1 MKRPLVISL
10 AAFVIIFIGAA
21 FAFAIFQPIK
31 VLPRIRLSPGFAM
44 IDQNGQRVTNETLR
58 GSIVVF
64 SYTST
69 RCLKNC
75 ASTLQT
81 LGEVQSAVVNLDT
94 GGIPVQLVT
103 IALDPQNDTPEAL
116 LTLAQSN
123 QARPDVWRFLRM
135 QDTQLLKTIVGSGF
149 EVYYKPTNDGQI
161 EMDQVFTLVDG
172 WGIIRGEY
180 RYTGLTSNTERILTH
195 INVLVDEV
203 HNSVGAARLA
213 YEAAHLFMCYAP

>member
-1 MKRPLVISL
+1 MKRPLILTL
-10 AAFVIIFIGAA
+10 AVFVTLFIGSA

-44 IDQNGQRVTNETLR
+44 LDQNGLRVTNESLR

-64 SYTST
+64 SYTYT
-69 RCLKNC
+69 RCQEKC
-75 ASTLQT
+75 AASLQT
-81 LGEVQSAVVNLDT
+81 LSEVQTGLNSLDT
-94 GGIPVQLVT
+94 GGIPVKLVT
-103 IALDPQNDTPEAL
+103 IGLDPEHDTTEAL
-116 LTLAQSN
+116 LTLAQNN
-123 QARPDVWRFLRM
+123 QAQPDRWRFITM

-149 EVYYKPTNDGQI
+149 EVYYKSTGEGQM

-180 RYTGLTSNTERILTH
+180 RYNGLVSNPERILTH
-195 INVLVDEV
+195 IKVLVDEV
-203 HNSVGAARLA
+203 HKSVGAARLA